1 MYPFVNYYKI
11 VNVILKEVSILSWAA
26 QSRFWEKMV
35 ENCFFYTDIWW
46 IKNKR
51 LKLIDEIWWYS
62 NRCQLKLRPVCR
74 VSNRNSVARNCAD
87 LHATVLE
94 LRASKIN
101 LRWKPT
107 MCDAWKGEITKF
119 TLNLNPFYPSAEVLT
134 PCTKLDGASEI
145 WQIIF
150 RKWEKS
156 NICEHS
162 G

>member
-101 LRWKPT
+101 LRWKPPCV
-107 MCDAWKGEITKF
+107 MRENNKVYLEPKSILSIGRSFDSLYKAGWCFW
-119 TLNLNPFYPSAEVLT
+119 NLTNYF
-134 PCTKLDGASEI
+134 
-145 WQIIF
+145 
-150 RKWEKS
+150 
-156 NICEHS
+156 
-162 G
+162 